1 LTSLTHTIQKLKASP
16 LFYLF
21 LSSRELFHTNFWL
34 WLSEVNKK
42 QAIQLFSKKVLSDD
56 KRFIREHNQK
66 FGEHKAK
73 IDLYI
78 EGAVVVENKVKD
90 FPSTEQ
96 MQRIKQAFE
105 GKDVEFVLATLF
117 WFEELTFE
125 DWKIMT
131 YLELSEKINPERFT
145 QDPYHLH
152 LINDYKS
159 FLKHLAELAEQLQIK
174 PAYNFAI
181 AFETEIYRQ
190 LNSIKLWEGYQK
202 MRASHLLYQYKKH
215 NIHGVKTG
223 YSVNNQK
230 ATIDFVVQLTEGY
243 NVGIQ
248 IENDQYRKFI
258 SGKNAAGFASALI
271 QNDVFLNKHFQ
282 GRGKKPFLNYGEHF
296 KYQYEV
302 LESALTF
309 DELFACV
316 NKDIADILKNKE
328 ALKSL
333 ISNPV

>member
-1 LTSLTHTIQKLKASP
+1 M
-16 LFYLF
+16 FYLF
-21 LSSRELFHTNFWL
+21 LSSRELFHTNFWF
-34 WLSEVNKK
+34 WLSKVNKK
-42 QAIQLFSKKVLSDD
+42 ETIQLFSKKVISDD
-56 KRFIREHNQK
+56 KHFIREHNQK
-66 FGEHKAK
+66 FREHKAK

-96 MQRIKQAFE
+96 QQRIKQTFE
-105 GKDVEFVLATLF
+105 GEDVEFVLVTLF
-117 WFEELTFE
+117 WFEELTFK

-131 YLELSEKINPERFT
+131 YRELSEKINPEHFT

-159 FLKHLAELAEQLQIK
+159 FLKHLAELAEHLQIK

-202 MRASHLLYQYKKH
+202 MRASHLLYQYNKH

-248 IENDQYRKFI
+248 IENNQYRKFI
-258 SGKNAAGFASALI
+258 SSKSAASFASALI
-271 QNDVFLNKHFQ
+271 QNDLFFNKRFQ
-282 GRGKKPFLNYGEHF
+282 GRGQKPYLNYGEHF
-296 KYQYEV
+296 KYQYDV
-302 LESALTF
+302 LEGALTF
-309 DELFACV
+309 DELFTCI
-316 NKDIADILKNKE
+316 NKDIADILRNKE
-328 ALKSL
+328 DLKNL
-333 ISNPV
+333 IQG

>member
-1 LTSLTHTIQKLKASP
+1 MTSLTHTIQKLKASP

-42 QAIQLFSKKVLSDD
+42 ETVQLFSKKGLLNDN
-56 KRFIREHNQK
+56 RFIREHNQK
-66 FGEHKAK
+66 FGAYKAK

-78 EGAVVVENKVKD
+78 EGAVVIENKVKD
-90 FPSTEQ
+90 FPSAEQ

-117 WFEELTFE
+117 WFEELNFE
-125 DWKIMT
+125 DWKIIT
-131 YLELSEKINPERFT
+131 YRDISGKINPERYT
-145 QDPYHLH
+145 QDPYRLH

-159 FLKHLAELAEQLQIK
+159 FLINLAELAEQLEIK
-174 PAYNFAI
+174 HAYNFAI
-181 AFETEIYRQ
+181 AFETEIFRQ

-202 MRASHLLYQYKKH
+202 MRASHLLYQYNKH
-215 NIHGVKTG
+215 NIHDVKTG

-230 ATIDFVVQLTEGY
+230 ATIDFVVPITEGY

-248 IENDQYRKFI
+248 IENDQYRKFV
-258 SGKNAAGFASALI
+258 SGKNAGGFASALI
-271 QNDVFLNKHFQ
+271 QNEVFLNSAFQ

-302 LESALTF
+302 LVSVLTF
-309 DELFACV
+309 DELFTRV
-316 NKDIADILKNKE
+316 NKDIAEILKHKE
-328 ALKSL
+328 AIKSL
-333 ISNPV
+333 IFNC